1 MLAGVDA
8 DCTVSLFRETAP
20 PVGANPRL
28 HPRNSTNLS
37 IRSSR
42 TILSSLSRRLVIHFT
57 HPHRTHPVA
66 STSPRRIAQEGWV
79 RSSNTLRLSSSALFG
94 FRLATRFYDASSLF
108 SVSGLRLFRC
118 CDLVFV
124 SICAT
129 TSTPC
134 PARLCSPH
142 RLSLLP
148 TRRAIIKHTPLFFA
162 LLD

>member
-8 DCTVSLFRETAP
+8 DCTVSLFREQPASRS
-20 PVGANPRL
+20 PRL

-37 IRSSR
+37 ISSSR
-42 TILSSLSRRLVIHFT
+42 TIVSSLSRRLVIHST
-57 HPHRTHPVA
+57 HPHRTHPVT
-66 STSPRRIAQEGWV
+66 STSPRRITQEGRV
-79 RSSNTLRLSSSALFG
+79 RSINTLRLSSSALFG
-94 FRLATRFYDASSLF
+94 SRLATRFYDDRSLF

-118 CDLVFV
+118 CDSVFV

-134 PARLCSPH
+134 PARVLCSTH

-148 TRRAIIKHTPLFFA
+148 TRRASIKHTISFFA